1 MPDWFLYMI
10 RCRDGSL
17 YTGITTDVTRRFSEH
32 CEQGDKC
39 ARYLRG
45 RAPLELVFFIKAGDR
60 AHASRLEYLVKR
72 LPKVEKELIVDCH
85 KKRHPPESECPFV

>member
-1 MPDWFLYMI
+1 MLDWFLYMI

-17 YTGITTDVTRRFSEH
+17 YTGITTDVARRFSEH
-32 CEQGDKC
+32 SEQGDKC

-45 RAPLELVFFIKAGDR
+45 RAPLELVFYIKVGGRSR
-60 AHASRLEYLVKR
+60 ASQLELLVKR
-72 LPKVEKELIVDCH
+72 FSKSQKELIVECH